1 MKNKKILSASL
12 SLGLSLALL
21 LGNVSGN
28 MNKVKAKEQGEKKQI
43 YMIQASSE
51 RVLEKTLEKYG
62 EVKTVAEVS
71 KDELGHEGVAT
82 VSLSKREAEELEES
96 NHIVTIEKDKKVT
109 GSKVKKINRK
119 KIDLEWN
126 KKLIKSENDKNVDS
140 KEKVKI
146 AVIDSGVD
154 WGNDIDLEE
163 TITLVPGEEELSPLF
178 MDGSGHGNSVAG
190 LIAAK
195 DNDEGITGINPN
207 AAIYSIR
214 VLDDNNEAP
223 LSRVIDGIYYAI
235 SKKVD
240 IINMSFGLD
249 SYSESLKKAVDAAED
264 AGILVIAA
272 AGNTGDN
279 VQYPAAYDNVL
290 SVGSVDSDAELAK
303 SSARGDK
310 IDVVA
315 PGELVCTTGQFGDL
329 LVESGTSLAAPQV
342 AGVASKI
349 MEANPNASYKDVKK
363 AIVNGANYNKCGY
376 GLLDEEYTVDN
387 YNKLVMSVKKNNSM
401 TNKTKVE
408 TVEDT
413 GCVKGSWSIGVHES
427 FIGSDHSNVK
437 KGARFA
443 DTQDR
448 FATITSNPW
457 WHGSYNVNYIAAYIY
472 ASRMAE
478 KLGNAKSASDASKP
492 GALSNDSANNMLG
505 DVNGINWNS
514 VGMTTKG
521 KKRAFV
527 WGLAIHTVADMFAH
541 SAFVYSGG
549 KWNHLAHGGTHNGK
563 KINNYADNTG
573 KYDGRFY
580 SAENVVKTIVKK
592 YDAGSG
598 AGSYKDYCYINAS
611 KKDYRLRD
619 LTKNIKEVTSDSI
632 GKPYSDFNLSNTAAN
647 KGIIEYYWG
656 G

>member
-1 MKNKKILSASL
+1 MKNNKILSTSL

-21 LGNVSGN
+21 IGNVSGN
-28 MNKVKAKEQGEKKQI
+28 VNNVKAKEQGEKKQI

-51 RVLEKTLEKYG
+51 EKLEETLGKYG
-62 EVKTVAEVS
+62 EVKTVSEEFQN
-71 KDELGHEGVAT
+71 ELGHEDIAT

-109 GSKVKKINRK
+109 GSKIKKINRK

-126 KKLIKSENDKNVDS
+126 KKLIKSENNKNAIA
-140 KEKVKI
+140 KKKVKI

-154 WGNDIDLEE
+154 WGNDIELEE
-163 TITLVPGEEELSPLF
+163 TITLVPGEEEMSPLF

-235 SKKVD
+235 SRKVD
-240 IINMSFGLD
+240 IINMSFGLN

-264 AGILVIAA
+264 AGILVVAA

-279 VQYPAAYDNVL
+279 VQYPAAYNNVL
-290 SVGSVDSDAELAK
+290 AVGSVDSDAELAK

-310 IDVVA
+310 IDLVA

-342 AGVASKI
+342 VGVASKI
-349 MEANPNASYKDVKK
+349 MEKNPDASYKDVKK

-387 YNKLVMSVKKNNSM
+387 YNKLVMAVKKNNGRM
-401 TNKTKVE
+401 NKTKVE

-413 GCVKGSWSIGVHES
+413 GCVKGSWSIANHERL
-427 FIGSDHSNVK
+427 IGSNHSYVK
-437 KGARFA
+437 EGTRYPDISTNTKGL
-443 DTQDR
+443 
-448 FATITSNPW
+448 SGNPW
-457 WHGSYNVNYIAAYIY
+457 WHGSYHSNYVASYIY
-472 ASRMAE
+472 ATKIAE
-478 KLGNAKSASDASKP
+478 QLGEGKSVSSATINY
-492 GALSNDSANNMLG
+492 GLSSSEKTHMK
-505 DVNGINWNS
+505 NS
-514 VGMTTKG
+514 VSLWADNTSNYSKG
-521 KKRAFV
+521 QKRAFV
-527 WGLAIHTVADMFAH
+527 WGMATHTAADVFAH
-541 SAFVYSGG
+541 SAYVKSGG
-549 KWNHLAHGGTHNGK
+549 VWCHLAHGGQHNNIEYNDYADKTNKYEERFTAAKNVIK
-563 KINNYADNTG
+563 KI
-573 KYDGRFY
+573 
-580 SAENVVKTIVKK
+580 IQK
-592 YDAGSG
+592 YDAKSG
-598 AGSYKDYCYINAS
+598 NGSYAQFIGMTSVGKTF
-611 KKDYRLRD
+611 RLR
-619 LTKNIKEVTSDSI
+619 
-632 GKPYSDFNLSNTAAN
+632 NLSNYIRATNSSAN
-647 KGIIEYYWG
+647 IDAFQYFNVSAGPYNEYWAG
-656 G
+656 

>member
-1 MKNKKILSASL
+1 MKNKKVLSTSL

-21 LGNVSGN
+21 IGNVSGN
-28 MNKVKAKEQGEKKQI
+28 MNNVKAKEQGEKKQI

-96 NHIVTIEKDKKVT
+96 NHIVTIEKDKKVM

-163 TITLVPGEEELSPLF
+163 TITLVPGEEEMSPLF

-249 SYSESLKKAVDAAED
+249 SYSESLKKAVDTAED

-413 GCVKGSWSIGVHES
+413 GCVKGSWSIANHERL
-427 FIGSDHSNVK
+427 IGSDHSYVK
-437 KGARFA
+437 EGARYP
-443 DTQDR
+443 DISTN
-448 FATITSNPW
+448 TKGLSGNPW
-457 WHGSYNVNYIAAYIY
+457 WHGGYHSNYVASYIY
-472 ASRMAE
+472 ATKIAE
-478 KLGNAKSASDASKP
+478 KLGKGKSVSSATIDH
-492 GALSNDSANNMLG
+492 GLSNVEKSHMKNSVSLWANNTS
-505 DVNGINWNS
+505 NYS
-514 VGMTTKG
+514 KG
-521 KKRAFV
+521 QKRAFV
-527 WGLAIHTVADMFAH
+527 WGMAAHTAADVFAH
-541 SAFVYSGG
+541 SAYVRSGNA
-549 KWNHLAHGGTHNGK
+549 WCHLAHGGNHNNIK
-563 KINNYADNTG
+563 YNDYADKPN
-573 KYDGRFY
+573 KYGERFT
-580 SAENVVKTIVKK
+580 AAKNVVKKIIQK
-592 YDAGSG
+592 YDAKSGEGSCAQFKAMTSVG
-598 AGSYKDYCYINAS
+598 QTF
-611 KKDYRLRD
+611 RLRN
-619 LTKNIKEVTSDSI
+619 LCKYIETMNSSTKADDFKCFNVSS
-632 GKPYSDFNLSNTAAN
+632 GPYN
-647 KGIIEYYWG
+647 EYWVG
-656 G
+656 